1 MNEEKNCPCCPNHCS
16 VDSLSCG
23 RGKSYFS
30 GENKGEHGHKKHHEK
45 KDESLMT
52 LEEKTLYK
60 MRRCGHAL
68 HHSHEDMNLDFLTDE
83 EKQALVKILSK
94 CIDNWN

>member
-1 MNEEKNCPCCPNHCS
+1 
-16 VDSLSCG
+16 
-23 RGKSYFS
+23 
-30 GENKGEHGHKKHHEK
+30 
-45 KDESLMT
+45 MT
-52 LEEKTLYK
+52 LEEKALYK